1 MGYHPRIETTN
12 VPTFQTTRCKNSEL
26 WFVNN
31 NPLEEAILGYL
42 AKYSKRYDVSLYAFA
57 IEGNHTQFPA
67 LFSKSNRSDFMRDLN
82 SNIAR
87 AVPRYVP
94 SFDGGRLFGRRF
106 SAEFLPGNQD
116 VEESFF
122 YTVLQPVNDGHVE
135 KISQYPGYNCFHDA
149 VHGIKRT
156 IKVMNWTRYNE
167 AKRWSKNV
175 NLKDYEEEHTLE
187 YKRLPGYEHLS
198 QSEYAHIMHEKL
210 EKRRAEIVKK
220 RLEKGLPVH
229 SGEHLKHTQ
238 PGDRPMRTKTS
249 TRTSYRPRVL
259 SVCDKRRVAC
269 KAWYFRMYFDFK
281 EASLTYRTTDP
292 TVKFPPGMYKPPVFT
307 CKYEVPKGMF

>member
-12 VPTFQTTRCKNSEL
+12 VATFQTTRCKNSEL

-31 NPLEEAILGYL
+31 EPLEEAILGYL

-57 IEGNHTQFPA
+57 LEGNHSQFPA
-67 LFSKSNRSDFMRDLN
+67 LFSNCNRSHFMRDLN
-82 SNIAR
+82 SNVAR

-94 SFDGGRLFGRRF
+94 SFDGGRLWGRRY
-106 SAEFLPGNQD
+106 SAESLPGNED
-116 VEESFF
+116 VEEWFF
-122 YTVLQPVNDGHVE
+122 YTVLQAVNDGHVQ

-149 VHGIKRT
+149 IYGIKRT
-156 IKVMNWTRYNE
+156 FKVMNWTRYNE
-167 AKRWSKNV
+167 AKRWSKSV
-175 NLKDYEEEHTLE
+175 NQKDFEEEFTLD

-198 QSEYAHIMHEKL
+198 QSKYARIMQEKL

-229 SGEHLKHTQ
+229 NGEHLKDTK

-249 TRTSYRPRVL
+249 TRNSHRPRVL
-259 SVCDKRRVAC
+259 SICDKRRAEC
-269 KAWYFRMYFDFK
+269 KAWYFQKYYDFK
-281 EASLTYRTTDP
+281 DASLAYRTSDP
-292 TVKFPPGMYKPPVFT
+292 TVEFPPGMYKPPVFT
-307 CKYEVPKGMF
+307 CTYEVPKGTF